1 MNTAENK
8 TSEAVGENP
17 ANISIKPTNL
27 PRPKPISVNGV
38 TISRAAIGSETQNHP
53 ASKPIEA
60 WLAAARAL
68 VIRELLLQEAKRLN
82 VEPSP
87 LCDDEGRRETDDE
100 AIIRQVVEQEVK
112 TPEPDEAACRRIY
125 ESQKAKFR
133 SSDLYGVRHILFA
146 APPGNKKSRAEA
158 RTMAEIAIK
167 TATEEPARFGELAA
181 SLSACPSREQGGN
194 LGQVSRGQTVKE
206 FEEALALAPVGR
218 VAPEP
223 VETRYGF
230 HVILVEAKREGKQL
244 PFEVVQSRIAEWLG
258 AAAQHT
264 ALRQYISVLAGR
276 AEIKGIALEGAT
288 TSPLVQ

>member
-1 MNTAENK
+1 MNSVE
-8 TSEAVGENP
+8 
-17 ANISIKPTNL
+17 KPTTEAGGADPAACAVKPVNL

-38 TISRAAIGSETQNHP
+38 TISRAAVASETQNHP

-68 VIRELLLQEAKRLN
+68 VIRELLLQEAKRLAI
-82 VEPSP
+82 EPNP
-87 LCDDEGRRETDDE
+87 LSDPEGRRETDDE
-100 AIIRQVVEQEVK
+100 AVIRQVVEQEVK

-125 ESQKAKFR
+125 ETQNAKFR
-133 SSDLYGVRHILFA
+133 SSDLYGVRHILFPA
-146 APPGNKKSRAEA
+146 KPGDRRARDEA

-167 TATEEPARFGELAA
+167 TATEEPNRFGELAA
-181 SLSACPSREQGGN
+181 SLSACSSREQGGN

-206 FEEALALAPVGR
+206 FEQALALAPVGR

-223 VETRYGF
+223 VETRFGF
-230 HVILVEAKREGKQL
+230 HVILVEAKLEGQQL
-244 PFEVVQSRIAEWLG
+244 PFEMVQGRIAEWLG

-264 ALRQYISVLAGR
+264 ALRQYVSVLAGR
-276 AEIKGIALEGAT
+276 AEIKGIALDGA